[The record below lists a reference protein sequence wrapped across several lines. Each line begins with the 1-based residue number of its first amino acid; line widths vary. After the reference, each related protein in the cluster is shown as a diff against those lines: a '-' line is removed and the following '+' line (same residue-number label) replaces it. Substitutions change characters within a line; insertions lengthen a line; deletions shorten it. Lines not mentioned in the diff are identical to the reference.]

1 MSARRKARELVLKS
15 LYALESAGGK
25 PKEIMTS
32 ILQDS
37 DMGERHRKF
46 AADLFAI
53 VLDNQG
59 RIDSEIANHAEH
71 WDISRLALVDKNIM
85 RIAIC
90 ELLYMP
96 DIPSRVSINEAIEMA
111 KKYSTLESSSFV
123 NGILNA
129 IFKSHQAELET

>member
-1 MSARRKARELVLKS
+1 MWLVFARLLGQGSLLKAVRLAQSHACCDVLGLTEGFNEDH
-15 LYALESAGGK
+15 LYEALDWLA
-25 PKEIMTS
+25 
-32 ILQDS
+32 
-37 DMGERHRKF
+37 
-46 AADLFAI
+46 
-53 VLDNQG
+53 DNQE

-129 IFKSHQAELET
+129 IFKSHQTELET